1 MLNTIIQIILS
12 IFLISI
18 MAFIS
23 YSVYNR
29 EFINSITLSTSN
41 KKITKIF
48 TGIVDYTVIKDIDIE
63 TYNKSDFS
71 YLDINPSINQ
81 NGGAEYSYNFWL
93 FFRTTE
99 SGGSEIINPSVAN
112 TELSNN
118 YNTINPKS
126 NSGDGGSIIKTDQYI
141 VLFYKG
147 EKTPIITKTIDNYD
161 CNTNDTISDY
171 PILVKNP
178 LIKIKNDASEIIVEF
193 NNINHT
199 DTYNASGSLNIDC
212 STNDG
217 YSKRN
222 HNKFGIKEID
232 PKYKEK
238 FNMITVVF
246 QEQPKNNNV
255 FNNNKSSCRV
265 YFNGEL
271 KADKLSNTNSIE
283 NDEINNF
290 KSRVMKSN
298 LSQLHINP
306 KNINGDINTHT
317 LTDRITKIAPLQMSD
332 LTYYNYALTNTEI
345 KRLYNNGFNKYDA
358 SFKKRMSKNYEKGVN
373 TNLKVVAI

>member
-48 TGIVDYTVIKDIDIE
+48 TGIFDYTVIKDIDIE

-93 FFRTTE
+93 FFRTKE
-99 SGGSEIINPSVAN
+99 SDSSEIINPDVAN
-112 TELSNN
+112 NELIAK
-118 YNTINPKS
+118 YNTINTKS
-126 NSGDGGSIIKTDQYI
+126 DSGNIVKTDQYI

-199 DTYNASGSLNIDC
+199 DTYTAS
-212 STNDG
+212 
-217 YSKRN
+217 
-222 HNKFGIKEID
+222 
-232 PKYKEK
+232 
-238 FNMITVVF
+238 
-246 QEQPKNNNV
+246 
-255 FNNNKSSCRV
+255 
-265 YFNGEL
+265 
-271 KADKLSNTNSIE
+271 
-283 NDEINNF
+283 
-290 KSRVMKSN
+290 
-298 LSQLHINP
+298 
-306 KNINGDINTHT
+306 
-317 LTDRITKIAPLQMSD
+317 
-332 LTYYNYALTNTEI
+332 
-345 KRLYNNGFNKYDA
+345 
-358 SFKKRMSKNYEKGVN
+358 
-373 TNLKVVAI
+373 